1 MKIAMMTE
9 LPLRYMDQESALRL
23 IRSLGYD
30 GVDITLLN
38 AMDDH
43 DEMRRGDWREHAK
56 HLASVCHEI
65 GLTPVQAHAPF
76 PIHKDGDDAYNTK
89 MLEVTK
95 QCLEICSLIGVPV
108 LVIHPWN
115 NWNAEENKT
124 RWFSRL
130 YPEAERDRVIIATEN
145 MWNWD
150 KSKNRATK
158 AACSSPKD
166 FFALCALMN
175 RPYFK
180 ACVDVGHANM
190 FPFDPAISP
199 AKMITALGHTYVRA
213 LHLHDNDGWHDLH
226 RVPMSQGG
234 TLDWTALLEALK
246 AIHYAYDLVAETGI
260 SGEASLGDLI
270 KQSQEQKEV
279 LEHFRKFLL
288 A

>member
-1 MKIAMMTE
+1 
-9 LPLRYMDQESALRL
+9 
-23 IRSLGYD
+23 
-30 GVDITLLN
+30 
-38 AMDDH
+38 MDDQ
-43 DEMRRGDWREHAK
+43 DEMRRGDFREHAK
-56 HLASVCHEI
+56 HLGEVCKEI

-76 PIHKDGDDAYNTK
+76 PIHKEGDGAYNTK

-95 QCLEICSLIGVPV
+95 QCLEICSLIGIPV

-115 NWNAEENKT
+115 NWDAEENKT

-190 FPFDPAISP
+190 ALEGS
-199 AKMITALGHTYVRA
+199 ALGAKWAFGPMCDIARDARWGRNIEGGGEDVYLAEEMSKAKVRGLQGKGTIDSDHMMPTLFA
-213 LHLHDNDGWHDLH
+213 STPSCEAIIREAI
-226 RVPMSQGG
+226 RVS
-234 TLDWTALLEALK
+234 
-246 AIHYAYDLVAETGI
+246 
-260 SGEASLGDLI
+260 AS
-270 KQSQEQKEV
+270 
-279 LEHFRKFLL
+279 

>member
-1 MKIAMMTE
+1 
-9 LPLRYMDQESALRL
+9 MDQENAIRL

-30 GVDITLLN
+30 GVDIALLN
-38 AMDDH
+38 AMDDQ
-43 DEMRRGDWREHAK
+43 DEMWQGDFREHAK
-56 HLASVCHEI
+56 HLGEVCKEI
-65 GLTPVQAHAPF
+65 SLTPVQAHAPF
-76 PIHKDGDDAYNTK
+76 PIHKEGDGAYNTK

-95 QCLEICSLIGVPV
+95 QCLEICSLIGIPV

-115 NWNAEENKT
+115 NWDAEENKT

-130 YPEAERDRVIIATEN
+130 YPKAERDRVIIAAEN

-190 FPFDPAISP
+190 LPFDPTISP
-199 AKMITALGHTYVRA
+199 AKMIKTLGNQYVRA
-213 LHLHDNDGWHDLH
+213 LHLHDIDGWHDLH
-226 RVPMSQGG
+226 QVPMAPGG
-234 TLDWTALLEALK
+234 TLDWTATLQALK
-246 AIHYAYDLVAETGI
+246 DIRYSFDLVAETAI
-260 SGEASLGDLI
+260 SHEASLANLI
-270 KQSQEQKEV
+270 KQPREQKEV
-279 LEHFRKFLL
+279 LEHFRRFLL
-288 A
+288 AK

>member
-1 MKIAMMTE
+1 MMTE
-9 LPLRYMDQESALRL
+9 LPLRYMDQESAIRL

-38 AMDDH
+38 AMDDQ
-43 DEMRRGDWREHAK
+43 DEMRRGDFREHAK
-56 HLASVCHEI
+56 HLGEVCKEI

-76 PIHKDGDDAYNTK
+76 PIHKEGDGAYNTK

-95 QCLEICSLIGVPV
+95 QCLEICSLIGIPV

-115 NWNAEENKT
+115 NWDAEENKT

-190 FPFDPAISP
+190 FPFDPTISP
-199 AKMITALGHTYVRA
+199 AKMIKTLGNQYVRA

-226 RVPMSQGG
+226 QVPMAPGG
-234 TLDWTALLEALK
+234 TLDWTATLQALK
-246 AIHYAYDLVAETGI
+246 DIRYSFDLVAETAI
-260 SGEASLGDLI
+260 SHEASLANLI
-270 KQSQEQKEV
+270 KQAQEQKEV
-279 LEHFRKFLL
+279 LEYFRRFLL
-288 A
+288 AK